1 MHNFDSDLDYGGNL
15 VLYSKYVEASC
26 YMFNINGAKL
36 GILPAYCED
45 DISIYTTWSDFD
57 YTGSYHDI
65 IRKSNY
71 GLNCYFGWAG
81 DEDYK
86 TMSVL
91 RGYTVR
97 LACGGYGGGT
107 STSDSVTRA
116 IDFDFDS
123 SQHALF
129 RPTKDN
135 DTYLGSGSYRW
146 KEIWGIDGNFSS
158 ISTSSFTTNSILS
171 SSKIGFSSTSISLYK
186 KWSDGN
192 NHDMIQAT
200 NSYCALGYNGV
211 DTYLRGQTAYL
222 KSASGETIKSDI
234 NLKKDFG
241 EFNDKH
247 DVFYDNLK
255 PKLYKYIFGT
265 SGRYHYGFITQEV
278 EDALSK
284 SELTTQEFGGVNI
297 MKISERETEFCNG
310 EITDLENNETNYLLD
325 KGITEQHNLIYSEF
339 IALNTWQIQKLK
351 AKIKEQE
358 QRITDLETKINSL
371 LEG

>member
-1 MHNFDSDLDYGGNL
+1 M
-15 VLYSKYVEASC
+15 
-26 YMFNINGAKL
+26 
-36 GILPAYCED
+36 
-45 DISIYTTWSDFD
+45 SI
-57 YTGSYHDI
+57 
-65 IRKSNY
+65 
-71 GLNCYFGWAG
+71 
-81 DEDYK
+81 
-86 TMSVL
+86 L

-97 LACGGYGGGT
+97 LACGGYSGGT
-107 STSDSVTRA
+107 STSDSATRA

-123 SQHALF
+123 YELALF

-135 DTYLGSGSYRW
+135 ATYLGSGSYWW
-146 KEIWGIDGNFSS
+146 KEVWGVDGNFSS
-158 ISTSSFTTNSILS
+158 ISTSSFSTNCILS
-171 SSKIGFSSTSISLYK
+171 SSKIGFSSTSISFYK
-186 KWSDGN
+186 RWSDGN

-211 DTYLRGQTAYL
+211 DTYLRGKTAYL
-222 KSASGETIKSDI
+222 KSASGETITSDI
-234 NLKKDFG
+234 NLKKDFD

-247 DVFYDNLK
+247 DIFYDNLK

-265 SGRYHYGFITQEV
+265 SDRYHYGFITQEV
-278 EDALSK
+278 EEALNK

-297 MKISERETEFCNG
+297 MKINERETEFCNG

-351 AKIKEQE
+351 SKIKEQE

-371 LEG
+371 IEG